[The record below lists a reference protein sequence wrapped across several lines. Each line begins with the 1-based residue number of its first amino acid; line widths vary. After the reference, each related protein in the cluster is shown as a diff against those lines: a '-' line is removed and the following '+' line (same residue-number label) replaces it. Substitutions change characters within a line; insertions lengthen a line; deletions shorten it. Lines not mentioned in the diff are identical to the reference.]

1 MEKPEDYFELLEIIR
16 RMREE
21 DVPQSNHEVDE
32 IEQVKKYEQDISDLN
47 TKLDNEIRFKKNYFR
62 WKRVF

>member
-1 MEKPEDYFELLEIIR
+1 MEKPEDYFELLEVIR

-21 DVPQSNHEVDE
+21 DVPQNNHEVDE

>member
-21 DVPQSNHEVDE
+21 DVPQNNHEVDE
-32 IEQVKKYEQDISDLN
+32 VEQVKKYEQDISDLN

-62 WKRVF
+62 WRKVF

>member
-1 MEKPEDYFELLEIIR
+1 MENPEDYFELLEVIR

-21 DVPQSNHEVDE
+21 DHPQNNHEVDE

-62 WKRVF
+62 WRRVF

>member
-1 MEKPEDYFELLEIIR
+1 MEKPEDYFELLEVIR

-21 DVPQSNHEVDE
+21 DVPQNNHEVDE

-62 WKRVF
+62 WRRVF

>member
-1 MEKPEDYFELLEIIR
+1 MEKPEDYFELLEVIR

-21 DVPQSNHEVDE
+21 DVPQNNNEVDE

-62 WKRVF
+62 WRRVF

>member
-1 MEKPEDYFELLEIIR
+1 MEKPEDYFELLEVIK
-16 RMREE
+16 RMRE
-21 DVPQSNHEVDE
+21 DDYPQNNHEVDE